1 MLKTEIKTGGFGG
14 GFTNARIMR
23 PRCRATAVIPRDY
36 NSRCRVDA
44 KKRCTA
50 RCCSTERACQKGL
63 TNLTEDSIARMP
75 RWQRWALYAF
85 AALTLTG
92 ILPMAAAALLGW
104 LCDLVGWWLLIPLY
118 IVVGRVLW
126 RVDLVMKA
134 EVYRDNAGFW
144 MARIEGRREHAGKP
158 GHRQGLPPP
167 DATRRTIGEQG
178 GSRSGLAP
186 RHEP

>member
-1 MLKTEIKTGGFGG
+1 MKTEIKTGGFGG

-44 KKRCTA
+44 KKDA
-50 RCCSTERACQKGL
+50 RPVLR
-63 TNLTEDSIARMP
+63 
-75 RWQRWALYAF
+75 QRWALYAF

-104 LCDLVGWWLLIPLY
+104 LCNLVGWWLLIPLY

-126 RVDLVMKA
+126 RVI
-134 EVYRDNAGFW
+134 W
-144 MARIEGRREHAGKP
+144 
-158 GHRQGLPPP
+158 
-167 DATRRTIGEQG
+167 
-178 GSRSGLAP
+178 S
-186 RHEP
+186 